1 MTLPEHHYLLNLMHD
16 ATRPL
21 RDRIRAARTI
31 LRVYGNT
38 LPPATPHIAKLR
50 MGRFVLFDLKSVE
63 VEGNA

>member
-16 ATRPL
+16 PTRPL

-38 LPPATPHIAKLR
+38 IPPSTPHIAMR
-50 MGRFVLFDLKSVE
+50 MGRFILFDLKSADP
-63 VEGNA
+63 EGHA